1 MRQRGVLCHCSPS
14 RNKPFCDGSH
24 LTAEITPD
32 APFERE
38 HTAAHRAGR
47 EARGPCPKGRPLS
60 IHVEHD
66 DPHTGSELA
75 WRGDECALYR
85 CGEFPKNLSVM
96 IPIEKIRSPR
106 ALVALATPTPAAR
119 VEGIE
124 VVQRGMSRRRS
135 ITRGGREAKLRSRLQ
150 MAWCRRAKQLVTEE
164 SQRELARWRPWRDRR
179 DFFKAP
185 GEVCEEP
192 IMSTRVGIWTEQ
204 EDKHI
209 NRIGDDDVRS

>member
-96 IPIEKIRSPR
+96 IPIEKNKEPTSARSACHAHSGR
-106 ALVALATPTPAAR
+106 
-119 VEGIE
+119 EG
-124 VVQRGMSRRRS
+124 RRY
-135 ITRGGREAKLRSRLQ
+135 RGGTAGNVSEAFNHSRGPRGE
-150 MAWCRRAKQLVTEE
+150 AAKQAPNGLV
-164 SQRELARWRPWRDRR
+164 SAR
-179 DFFKAP
+179 
-185 GEVCEEP
+185 
-192 IMSTRVGIWTEQ
+192 
-204 EDKHI
+204 
-209 NRIGDDDVRS
+209 